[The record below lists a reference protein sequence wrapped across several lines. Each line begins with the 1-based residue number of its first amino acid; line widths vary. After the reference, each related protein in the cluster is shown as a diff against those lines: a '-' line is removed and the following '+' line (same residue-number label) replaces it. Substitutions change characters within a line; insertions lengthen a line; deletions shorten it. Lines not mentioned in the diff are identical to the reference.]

1 MKEHNKLVRDRIP
14 EIISSNGATAH
25 IRHIDSD
32 EEYVKELSKKLIEES
47 REVHES
53 PNLEELADVKEVL
66 DALVRAMGHT
76 REELERVQLVKAEKN
91 GRFKDRVFLIDTE
104 G

>member
-25 IRHIDSD
+25 IRQIETDA
-32 EEYVKELSKKLIEES
+32 EYTIELSKKLVEEAVELQETPS
-47 REVHES
+47 
-53 PNLEELADVKEVL
+53 LEELADVAEVYK
-66 DALVRAMGHT
+66 A
-76 REELERVQLVKAEKN
+76 LVKALGYTDEEIEIARQQKAANN
-91 GRFKDRVFLIDTE
+91 GRFDNRIFLISTE